1 MVFMIDSL
9 EEASISKKL
18 KTSWL
23 NKKQHQLE
31 NGLVNVAAATKL
43 KFDAAKVLLEKKRKF
58 RGDCKAVILN
68 ILVKFAEKC
77 PLVCWFIC
85 SACCFNLLNMVRH
98 HAESSQ
104 LFKHLLIMFLPCI
117 KSKQVLQTS
126 QNHKWMSFW
135 RWLDLIRRRSLRSLI
150 SAKIVWMYFL
160 VITSRSAMRNYGRF
174 LWLYLRFYMIKF
186 SHKRA
191 SQSQRCDCPQH
202 NLTAHFLWWHLT
214 TFKQQGFQFS
224 NLSWNE
230 KELQS
235 L

>member
-1 MVFMIDSL
+1 MLLLQQNWNLMLLKFCLRRKGSFEAIARQLFWIFLSSL
-9 EEASISKKL
+9 QKSAHWFADLFVVHVASIRSIWFA
-18 KTSWL
+18 TMQNHL
-23 NKKQHQLE
+23 N
-31 NGLVNVAAATKL
+31 
-43 KFDAAKVLLEKKRKF
+43 F
-58 RGDCKAVILN
+58 
-68 ILVKFAEKC
+68 
-77 PLVCWFIC
+77 
-85 SACCFNLLNMVRH
+85 S
-98 HAESSQ
+98 
-104 LFKHLLIMFLPCI
+104 KHLLIMFLPCI

-160 VITSRSAMRNYGRF
+160 VITSRCAMRNYGRF
-174 LWLYLRFYMIKF
+174 LWLYLRFCMIKF
-186 SHKRA
+186 THKRA

-214 TFKQQGFQFS
+214 TFKQQGFRFS